1 MAGKSLGTLT
11 IDLIAKTGGFVSGLN
26 QAERAS
32 AKWSKQVQA
41 DAASASTALAGI
53 GAAAVTA
60 GLAVGAAGFQLLKS
74 TSKQITETDRWAKSL
89 RISTQEL
96 LAWQFAAE
104 KAGVSGDQMADIFKD
119 IGDKIGDAVLNKSGE
134 AVDALN
140 ALGLSAEKL
149 SKVSPD
155 KQLLAIGESLSKI
168 GTNSE
173 KTTILESLGNDLS
186 KLLPLFDNNNQ
197 KLKQFIDLAKDYG
210 VAPDPSSI
218 DDLVKVNQL
227 FEDMEAQVA
236 GLKMEIAAGLAKVD
250 LTPLQNSLDKL
261 HDVLT
266 DPVVLQGI
274 SNLVSEV
281 AQLAGWLVKAA
292 AGAGQ
297 LAASTGNRFAALS
310 GKIDLNN
317 IDQVNERI
325 TYLQK
330 NLEGRKGF
338 YSQDKS
344 MFAWFTGGD
353 DSVKAL
359 NDELNTLIQ
368 TREKLSKPVVGNLPL
383 GSATVGADNPFALPK
398 GGTNGKATPDA
409 NAKKLESAFK
419 ALETSYQR
427 QIALIDTTGKKN
439 QEVTELEK
447 LRFDFTSGKLA
458 GINDAQ
464 KVRLEQL
471 ATEVDRL
478 NSLKKANE
486 ENLKLVEF
494 ASNLRK
500 QNQNDKSANDAD
512 FIGSG
517 MGDKTRQR
525 MKELL
530 DIQRSFLERQSD
542 LQKQYQSGD
551 ISKSLYDQETAAL
564 QQALNDR
571 LEIQEDYY
579 KKSDS
584 QMGDWQSG
592 IMDALNDYADN
603 SADYYQTAADAMT
616 SILGGATSA
625 ISDNLNDL
633 VHGAEDLGDFF
644 SNIFSSLGETIIKTL
659 SDMAAQWLVYQ
670 GVQLLVGKS
679 TQASAAASMI
689 ANAQASSLQ
698 AQIAAYASTA
708 AIPIVGP
715 ALAPAAMATAAAV
728 TAPLVAAVGTSA
740 LAGMAHDGIDSVPET
755 GTWLLQK
762 GERVVTSQTSAKLD
776 ETLDRVNQQ
785 STQGANFSPVINMNV
800 NGDPSDTQI
809 AMMKQATAEGAKLG
823 YQQAAS
829 DLASGKGD
837 ISKAMMRWN
846 TNRRTG

>member
-41 DAASASTALAGI
+41 DAASASTAIAGI

-168 GTNSE
+168 GTNAE

-310 GKIDLNN
+310 GKIDLSN

-344 MFAWFTGGD
+344 MFAWLTGGD

-368 TREKLSKPVVGNLPL
+368 TRDKLSKPVVGNLPL
-383 GSATVGADNPFALPK
+383 GSATVGADNPFSLPK
-398 GGTNGKATPDA
+398 GGTNGKVTPDA

-530 DIQRSFLERQSD
+530 DIQRSFLEKQSD

-579 KKSDS
+579 KKSDAK
-584 QMGDWQSG
+584 MGDWQSG

-625 ISDNLNDL
+625 ISDNINDL
-633 VHGAEDLGDFF
+633 VHSAEDLGDFF